1 MRWYEEDEKGKGL
14 GKRWIFGQPVQC
26 AQARAVPSQ
35 TCRVSASF
43 GSQAI
48 AIPSSQW
55 KSARKPHFNDRRT
68 TSTQWMTCSAAATL
82 RALRLRLSA
91 GLERSGLADVIRFAD
106 DLGGPYVAQA
116 IWLVE
121 KQRWDEVA
129 DALRLAGQLG
139 FCHLPLTLRLQ
150 DLQEYTSKEAYLADA
165 RVVAQWTIVGRHVWG
180 AGSFGLFRQG
190 GLVRI
195 FKNLPGYELTLS
207 PPLPPSHP
215 YQQHIDRD
223 DPPVAHQLC
232 FNGVEWAP
240 DTKNDLFTEPSVS
253 SFIMGTLLQT
263 ATHRMTDAGGIVGR
277 LFRRKAGKQSHKVDA
292 LLSLLAH
299 PHHGIPWLAGCTAIC
314 ASQWRQAASCELL
327 LTPFNSP
334 FVAWIRI
341 YRLDCDALFVHVM
354 TTEAPAVDYG
364 IFKECFPQATSMAR
378 PVLSRAAPLLFDKV
392 HPKAGSVR
400 DAGAC
405 SAFPEIHF
413 FYEY

>member
-1 MRWYEEDEKGKGL
+1 MGGNVSRRSNDEHWPSIRGQQPDFIHREERDRLHKLKDL
-14 GKRWIFGQPVQC
+14 GVLRSTALFLSQVDFGTDVLRRRL
-26 AQARAVPSQ
+26 ARALHETQLFDGTPLDTVL
-35 TCRVSASF
+35 TFDDAELEDRLLL
-43 GSQAI
+43 QA
-48 AIPSSQW
+48 
-55 KSARKPHFNDRRT
+55 
-68 TSTQWMTCSAAATL
+68 M
-82 RALRLRLSA
+82 
-91 GLERSGLADVIRFAD
+91 
-106 DLGGPYVAQA
+106 Y
-116 IWLVE
+116 LVE
-121 KQRWDEVA
+121 DQSWDEVA

-341 YRLDCDALFVHVM
+341 YRLDCDA
-354 TTEAPAVDYG
+354 
-364 IFKECFPQATSMAR
+364 CTS
-378 PVLSRAAPLLFDKV
+378 
-392 HPKAGSVR
+392 
-400 DAGAC
+400 
-405 SAFPEIHF
+405 
-413 FYEY
+413 